1 MFLRMETSPP
11 AGGRAQPGE
20 YYIVRPWLPG
30 PGAQLHNTRSARKDC
45 TRAAA
50 PDAQPVRCGP
60 AHAEKG
66 PGGKSRAIVGKLPS
80 AAKAGGRAPQTGGQ
94 VMLVECGP
102 DRGGPHRR
110 AGPGAHLGT
119 YRSPGLPTAPGSG
132 RPFRLAG
139 PSCKGPAIPQRSPH
153 QQPKHPPTLRSSSPK
168 TKNLFSQ
175 AEPTTHARY

>member
-1 MFLRMETSPP
+1 M
-11 AGGRAQPGE
+11 G
-20 YYIVRPWLPG
+20 PWLPWP
-30 PGAQLHNTRSARKDC
+30 PGDGQNAQT
-45 TRAAA
+45 
-50 PDAQPVRCGP
+50 VRYGP

-119 YRSPGLPTAPGSG
+119 YRSPGLPMAPGSG
-132 RPFRLAG
+132 RPLRLVG
-139 PSCKGPAIPQRSPH
+139 PSYKGPTIPQSSPH

-168 TKNLFSQ
+168 NQKSLLTSGAHDARKILVVVGRVSAAQQ
-175 AEPTTHARY
+175 AAKGPRP